1 MIEVA
6 MFGAGRIGKI
16 HGANLAAQPGVKLRY
31 VVDVSAAAAANWRN
45 AMAPRSRMPMRPSR
59 MRR

>member
-16 HGANLAAQPGVKLRY
+16 HGANLAAQPGVPPSKRNWELSASRTHGPPRVTREALR
-31 VVDVSAAAAANWRN
+31 
-45 AMAPRSRMPMRPSR
+45 RP
-59 MRR
+59 